1 MLHEMTALDTTTMQ
15 EIGVVQPTQVTEQKQ
30 VETEVEQPVQTD
42 STEPREPESTTGE
55 VTQPETVVETE
66 PVQEL
71 EIEGL
76 GKVKIDDIKEWQ
88 KGNLRQSDY
97 TKKTQELAKYRE
109 EMADAVEVYNYL
121 RDNPNII
128 QTLKAIDEQGVVNQ
142 NIINKATPESDM
154 LREVMFKQR
163 SMELDGKLEQLKQE
177 HGDFDAVELLNT
189 ASAMKT
195 DDLEKVWKVINY
207 DKIVINEQQAIEK
220 AKAQIKAELE
230 QNRQST
236 QTIVSTP
243 AQQVQQTAQVLTP
256 DEIRVATG
264 MGLSKEEYSKW
275 KNSR

>member
-1 MLHEMTALDTTTMQ
+1 
-15 EIGVVQPTQVTEQKQ
+15 
-30 VETEVEQPVQTD
+30 
-42 STEPREPESTTGE
+42 
-55 VTQPETVVETE
+55 
-66 PVQEL
+66 
-71 EIEGL
+71 
-76 GKVKIDDIKEWQ
+76 
-88 KGNLRQSDY
+88 
-97 TKKTQELAKYRE
+97 
-109 EMADAVEVYNYL
+109 MADAVEVYNYL

-236 QTIVSTP
+236 QTIVFTP
-243 AQQVQQTAQVLTP
+243 AQQVQANLHNLLTP

>member
-1 MLHEMTALDTTTMQ
+1 MTALDTTTI
-15 EIGVVQPTQVTEQKQ
+15 EEGEVVQPTQVVEKEQ
-30 VETEVEQPVQTD
+30 VETEVEQPVQTE
-42 STEPREPESTTGE
+42 SAETQETESTTGE
-55 VTQPETVVETE
+55 GTQPETVIKTE
-66 PVQEL
+66 PQEF

-76 GKVKIDDIKEWQ
+76 GMVKVDDIKEWQ
-88 KGNLRQSDY
+88 RGNLRQSDY
-97 TKKTQELAKYRE
+97 TRKTQELAKQRE
-109 EMADAVEVYNYL
+109 ENADALEVYNYL